1 MTMTAAEHFEKAE
14 QLLEDTVNYPSD
26 EGVTVWTA
34 RARAHLDAARLL
46 LHTEELMTSDLR
58 APRRTGMEQIAEKRR
73 ASNDI

>member
-1 MTMTAAEHFEKAE
+1 
-14 QLLEDTVNYPSD
+14 
-26 EGVTVWTA
+26 VTVWTA